1 MAIWKRS
8 NDGLTSLVG
17 LSDELKIVD
26 PSSTGYG
33 SPCSALEVSLPHPHY
48 LQDKRVRICQENRPG
63 ERQRELVMSRNVMR
77 VFEDHLHTSHP

>member
-48 LQDKRVRICQENRPG
+48 RQDKHVRIFQENRPG
-63 ERQRELVMSRNVMR
+63 ERQMELVDVMSRNVHNAS
-77 VFEDHLHTSHP
+77 F